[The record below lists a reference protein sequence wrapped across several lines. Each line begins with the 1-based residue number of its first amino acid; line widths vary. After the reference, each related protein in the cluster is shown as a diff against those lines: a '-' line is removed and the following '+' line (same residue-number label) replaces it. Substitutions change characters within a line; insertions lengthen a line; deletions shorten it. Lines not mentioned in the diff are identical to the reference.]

1 MRDPFSCFVLQ
12 CGRAAAPVPVLEP
25 QPLSCVSS
33 PCSLAP
39 GGAMGTQLYL
49 HDFELLCLLSP
60 TEPPVPPASLPQ
72 LPFKLR
78 SPSLS
83 PCSSERCR
91 QETWYFIYSHGTK
104 LCCWLG
110 SAFLGCVLQRGQ
122 APCCWRARAAPR
134 LLAGSEGHFVL
145 LAPC

>member
-1 MRDPFSCFVLQ
+1 MSTQVRDPFSCFVLQ

-60 TEPPVPPASLPQ
+60 TEPLVPPA
-72 LPFKLR
+72 PFQAAL
-78 SPSLS
+78 SLS
-83 PCSSERCR
+83 LSM
-91 QETWYFIYSHGTK
+91 
-104 LCCWLG
+104 
-110 SAFLGCVLQRGQ
+110 FL
-122 APCCWRARAAPR
+122 
-134 LLAGSEGHFVL
+134 
-145 LAPC
+145 